1 MPIVRGKSNLVGDYM
16 LDATVPPD
24 PAVARGRLIVA
35 TGIVLNAAD
44 DSNGSSY
51 HLADLPSDCL
61 LDDSTAFD
69 VQNWGFAAIRIGT
82 RDDVDA
88 LVAVLKSAG
97 NTVTPKVFGDAN
109 HGKMLWEQLGLAAD
123 PGGMIGIYAHAIA
136 DATGAGNMPFRLA
149 YLYR

>member
-1 MPIVRGKSNLVGDYM
+1 MPIVKGRSNLVPDY
-16 LDATVPPD
+16 LDAASVPPD
-24 PAVARGRLIVA
+24 PAIARGRLVVA
-35 TGIVLNAAD
+35 TDIVLNAAT
-44 DSNGSSY
+44 DSDGSSY

-88 LVAVLKSAG
+88 LVSVLKSAG

-109 HGKMLWEQLGLAAD
+109 HGRMLWQHLGLAAD

>member
-1 MPIVRGKSNLVGDYM
+1 MAIEHVKSNLIADY
-16 LDATVPPD
+16 LDRDTPPD
-24 PAVARGRLIVA
+24 PAWARGRPIVA
-35 TGIVLNAAD
+35 IGTVANGAS
-44 DSNGSSY
+44 DSSGSTY

-69 VQNWGFAAIRIGT
+69 VENWGFAAIRIGT

-97 NTVTPKVFGDAN
+97 NTATCKAFGDAN

-123 PGGMIGIYAHAIA
+123 PGGKIGIYAHAIA
-136 DATGAGNMPFRLA
+136 GATGAGSMPFRIA
-149 YLYR
+149 YLFR